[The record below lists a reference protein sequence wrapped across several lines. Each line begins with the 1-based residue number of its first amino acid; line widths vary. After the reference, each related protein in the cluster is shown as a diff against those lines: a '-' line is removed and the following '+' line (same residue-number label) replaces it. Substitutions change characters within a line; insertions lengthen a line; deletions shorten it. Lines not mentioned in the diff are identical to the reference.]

1 MKTIYIIA
9 RYVLPFLICFS
20 ISIFS
25 QGEHPFSETP
35 TLLESS
41 EIVLVWSENFAGD
54 SSHVYAKIYD
64 YNETVNLQAY
74 RKNYITSFTGSSQVD
89 VATGDFNADGK
100 TDFVVAYEG
109 NSNKIKLFVPHINS
123 DLTWDEWSPVDAD
136 GFINTLGGVN
146 ERFKLKSGNFDS
158 DANEEIVLAYV
169 DSENKLRLEIFKVDT
184 SLNIEFK
191 NFISDELIDTDKAR
205 FNIALADFDLDGT
218 DEIIVIGSDYR
229 TTSDI
234 AIFATVYDV
243 SDNFYIEKKGT
254 VIIPDEI
261 INGTTGLNVGIVTG
275 DFNNDVRDDVALF
288 FNYVAIDDD
297 IKDFWLYVAEVSEDL
312 ENILIDGVNQIY
324 KENIRQKFTTRADL
338 NAGDLDGDGI
348 DEIVM
353 GTGGGIKIFEV
364 TKVDSFMVPNL
375 IYETYPFGFDAIEGD
390 DILTNNF
397 VDVLDVKY
405 YNKDYIVQ
413 TRNDFSNVGNQWF
426 DVLLYGSD
434 SKDTLIIEQQSSI
447 TRQDSGSSSSPRHY
461 AIAMGDFDGDNVRV
475 GKPISYRISN
485 ISQPMVIL
493 NAPPIHFDIIDGIPY
508 DLNQCFNNND
518 CDFFSQYLKEKSS
531 SIEVSTKVSM
541 DWGMD
546 TEFVG
551 GLKFLGLEIKASLKT
566 TYGEKFSRVS
576 NSSSTVTVGF
586 EIFAT
591 TDDWI
596 YATVVDYNIWEYPVF
611 TDSGEVGNIIVMRP
625 GGLKEPTWF
634 PSKSW
639 TGHSYVPNHEV
650 ANIFSYFEF
659 LEQNEDVSRI
669 IQEPGPAILISNST
683 NVNWWQE
690 FNEFKGNESLASNEI
705 GLEIGAS
712 IEGYGLKIG
721 VKSNYSREEV
731 STHKTTVSD
740 LLKLKVH
747 FDNLDPIIGETD
759 YRVRPY
765 SYWSKNGA
773 LVINYRVAPEISA
786 PGGTNTWWQDNY
798 QEYSD
803 PSFILPWKFDPEK
816 GITLQDPN
824 KRFQMKEI
832 TFDPAEAGPGDTV
845 NLNARIHNYS
855 LLDTPGP
862 VSLSFYVGDP
872 DSGGT
877 LITGTNGESIVTTVG
892 AIDARENQTVQLEWD
907 IPTSVPPRSRIYAVI
922 DPENLMTELQENNN
936 KGWSILGG
944 LGINVGVEDIE
955 IPVVDEFELSQ
966 NYPNPFNPQTRITY
980 SISSEKKVS
989 LKIYDILG
997 REVVVLVNEVKPAG
1011 SYEANFNASN
1021 LASGVYF
1028 YRLHAGSF
1036 IKTKKMML
1044 IK

>member
-1 MKTIYIIA
+1 MKTIYILT
-9 RYVLPFLICFS
+9 RYVFSFLICFS

-64 YNETVNLQAY
+64 YNETDTLQPY
-74 RKNYITSFTGSSQVD
+74 QKKYITSFTGSSQVD

-169 DSENKLRLEIFKVDT
+169 DSENKLRLEIFNVDA

-191 NFISDELIDTDKAR
+191 NFISDELIDTNYAR

-229 TTSDI
+229 TTDDI

-261 INGTTGLNVGIVTG
+261 QDGTTGLNVGIVTG
-275 DFNNDVRDDVALF
+275 DFNNDVRDDVALY
-288 FNYVAIDDD
+288 FNYVFGDTT
-297 IKDFWLYVAEVSEDL
+297 IKDTWLYVAEVSEDL

-324 KENIRQKFTTRADL
+324 KENINLNFTTRADL

-353 GTGGGIKIFEV
+353 GTGGGIKIFDV

-375 IYETYPFGFDAIEGD
+375 IYQTYPFGIAIEGD

-397 VDVLDVKY
+397 VDVLDVAH

-413 TRNDFSNVGNQWF
+413 TRNIFSNVNDQKF
-426 DVLLYGSD
+426 DILLYGSEL
-434 SKDTLIIEQQSSI
+434 KDTLIIEQSSI
-447 TRQDSGSSSSPRHY
+447 MNQDQGSSSSPRHY

-475 GKPISYRISN
+475 GKPTRYVITDIV
-485 ISQPMVIL
+485 QPMVIL
-493 NAPPIHFDIIDGIPY
+493 NAPPIHFDKIGNDIF
-508 DLNQCFNNND
+508 DLSGCFPVFPDPPCADN
-518 CDFFSQYLKEKSS
+518 FFAGYTVITQINISTEVHKE
-531 SIEVSTKVSM
+531 
-541 DWGMD
+541 WGLD
-546 TEFVG
+546 ESLEASVDVG
-551 GLKFLGLEIKASLKT
+551 VFKASLKAS
-566 TYGEKFSRVS
+566 YGEGFSKTS
-576 NSSSTVTVGF
+576 GASEKITTTQIVTATIDDKV
-586 EIFAT
+586 FAT
-591 TDDWI
+591 
-596 YATVVDYNIWEYPVF
+596 VQDYELWEYPVISDTGF
-611 TDSGEVGNIIVMRP
+611 SGNIIVLYPRNTTKRWFSYKHTS
-625 GGLKEPTWF
+625 GESLKP
-634 PSKSW
+634 
-639 TGHSYVPNHEV
+639 HHEN
-650 ANIFSYFEF
+650 ANILSYFYYNN
-659 LEQNEDVSRI
+659 LEDNEDIDRLLGGIGDEYTVSSTGSFSQTLNWEQHFTKTEMR
-669 IQEPGPAILISNST
+669 SNR
-683 NVNWWQE
+683 
-690 FNEFKGNESLASNEI
+690 I
-705 GLEIGAS
+705 GLEVGAS
-712 IEGYGLKIG
+712 IGGFGMEIG
-721 VKSNYSREEV
+721 VNSKYSAEEV
-731 STHKTTVSD
+731 STHKTEVGSSISIEIHLGTV
-740 LLKLKVH
+740 
-747 FDNLDPIIGETD
+747 DPSIGSTD
-759 YRVRPY
+759 YIVKPY
-765 SYWSKNGA
+765 AYWAQNGA
-773 LVINYRVAPEISA
+773 LVIDYAVRPDNLMPGQWWYNNY
-786 PGGTNTWWQDNY
+786 GTNP
-798 QEYSD
+798 D
-803 PSFILPWKFDPEK
+803 PTFILPWKLDPEK
-816 GITLQDPN
+816 EMKLTDPSFRS
-824 KRFQMKEI
+824 KTKEI
-832 TFDPAEAGPGDTV
+832 TFKPANAGPGDTV
-845 NLNARIHNYS
+845 TISARIHNYS
-855 LLDTPGP
+855 LISTTSP
-862 VSLSFYVGDP
+862 VSLSFYVNDP

-877 LITGTNGESIVTTVG
+877 LITGTNGESIVTTGG
-892 AIDARENQTVQLEWD
+892 AIDARENKTVQLEWD
-907 IPTSVPPRSRIYAVI
+907 IPTNVFAGSRIYAII

-944 LGINVGVEDIE
+944 LGIITDANDIE
-955 IPVVDEFELSQ
+955 VPVVDEFELSQ

-1011 SYEANFNASN
+1011 SYEVNFNASN

-1044 IK
+1044 LK